1 MQDLESS
8 LTQRVNQV
16 FSDLLRANSEL
27 CAAAIKKVAT
37 QILTQTDEGERV
49 NIIQDIESN
58 YLN

>member
-27 CAAAIKKVAT
+27 CSAAIKKVAT
-37 QILTQTDEGERV
+37 QILAQTNEEDRV

-58 YLN
+58 YLE